1 MLCISIGICILL
13 IVSGWLRCILID
25 IRIFLLG
32 IFIGGN
38 DLVVFFSVGVVNYII
53 LYDFKL

>member
-1 MLCISIGICILL
+1 MLCISICILL
-13 IVSGWLRCILID
+13 IVNGRLRCILID
-25 IRIFLLG
+25 MRIFLLG
-32 IFIGGN
+32 IFVGGN